1 MPYLG
6 RCLLPA
12 SLALAFLANCFHAC
26 SPPSA
31 GHTYFQD
38 NIPPIHPMHRHSA
51 TRYGRLTS
59 LHRLQCSLVP
69 TLRSK
74 SCRITLCPF
83 FCLSAALEKSE
94 PSTGPNVTCVWARIA
109 RSWNSK
115 APRCLVAL
123 LSWRY
128 LDPNASSPA
137 SARPCPPSP
146 PPPPPPSNAIQCIH
160 SRSFVRSF
168 VRPFSVLHSSSFF
181 CFSLLHHLYCECT
194 YVPQSTYSM
203 HQVRS
208 L

>member
-1 MPYLG
+1 MHV
-6 RCLLPA
+6 RRLLQDIPT
-12 SLALAFLANCFHAC
+12 SRTIFL
-26 SPPSA
+26 PS
-31 GHTYFQD
+31 TQCID
-38 NIPPIHPMHRHSA
+38 IQQ

-160 SRSFVRSF
+160 SRSFVRS
-168 VRPFSVLHSSSFF
+168 SVP
-181 CFSLLHHLYCECT
+181 SLLCPSLVFFLSFSIIPT
-194 YVPQSTYSM
+194 VNVPMY
-203 HQVRS
+203 RS
-208 L
+208 LQYAPGP